1 LANAFS
7 GNVAGG
13 QVCEGGVAAF
23 RFLFHLFFQ
32 LLTCS
37 FYSLE
42 SNAVKKVIIAGS

>member
-23 RFLFHLFFQ
+23 RFLFHSLFPIAYLQ
-32 LLTCS
+32 LL
-37 FYSLE
+37 
-42 SNAVKKVIIAGS
+42 